1 MSKTPI
7 FDSFWRQR
15 GELRIKEQEARTVL
29 FSYDGWNKAMME
41 DLTSRDSVR
50 HAPPT
55 YCGLPRFVD
64 PKQTD
69 DIVVTHE
76 YPAEVQQ
83 RLGTEPRQR
92 QRAIT
97 IQGTMGK
104 LGGEEPKTMVQLV
117 ASSLDAATL
126 CDIIME
132 WLGADPHW
140 GDFEKELHAVVE
152 KHGRFE

>member
-1 MSKTPI
+1 MGSILEQYREQRRKLATAYIMPTRITFSASGYTKMMSEADSMTLMLNPNTPAG
-7 FDSFWRQR
+7 QP
-15 GELRIKEQEARTVL
+15 TT
-29 FSYDGWNKAMME
+29 YDG
-41 DLTSRDSVR
+41 LPYSVVNDQPEEIKL
-50 HAPPT
+50 HNSM
-55 YCGLPRFVD
+55 
-64 PKQTD
+64 TD
-69 DIVVTHE
+69 T
-76 YPAEVQQ
+76 
-83 RLGTEPRQR
+83 GR

-97 IQGTMGK
+97 IKGTMGK
-104 LGGEEPKTMVQLV
+104 LGEEPKTMVQLV